1 MSSSNKE
8 TNPRLIIGG
17 LESTKSS
24 PIIVY
29 DSDEDVV
36 NLDDF
41 ASKKGLEKERETEV
55 RVEIREREREV
66 REREREVRERERV
79 VRERQDK
86 KKPTPEELQKR
97 LDIIVGLYYDSKPYQ
112 YNNGKVAELEVRFG
126 TRGAKPLSKNDYDN
140 VIRKLKSLGFK
151 CTNPEGA
158 YMLRMQN
165 EIINSQGKFSLSPI
179 RVEIDGLTNIQ
190 EYCRTND
197 IKSMSQS
204 SSPTYNI
211 SINKKTSAMLNERP
225 IYPVNFDDFNFRI
238 SYNIEEAINR
248 NGSKFGIEII
258 NSWDKSKK
266 IFRYINRVTFIHTDY
281 PIQIDLSIVRSSNK
295 LDKYNLKPE
304 YTAEQSGVFTN
315 PESYEIEIEVVNSKL
330 QDFYVVDPVLQGIRK
345 AIKFVLSGLQGTN
358 YPVSDLE
365 QSQVANEYM
374 QLMFGKEYTMPWY
387 GLKPGSFI
395 GPSSYTLQTEN
406 IAPVNENTNIPNIRK
421 GYTVTDK
428 ADGERRLMIIS
439 SVGKIYL
446 ISTNMSV
453 IFTGAVTT

>member
-1 MSSSNKE
+1 
-8 TNPRLIIGG
+8 
-17 LESTKSS
+17 
-24 PIIVY
+24 
-29 DSDEDVV
+29 
-36 NLDDF
+36 
-41 ASKKGLEKERETEV
+41 
-55 RVEIREREREV
+55 
-66 REREREVRERERV
+66 
-79 VRERQDK
+79 
-86 KKPTPEELQKR
+86 
-97 LDIIVGLYYDSKPYQ
+97 
-112 YNNGKVAELEVRFG
+112 
-126 TRGAKPLSKNDYDN
+126 
-140 VIRKLKSLGFK
+140 
-151 CTNPEGA
+151 
-158 YMLRMQN
+158 
-165 EIINSQGKFSLSPI
+165 
-179 RVEIDGLTNIQ
+179 
-190 EYCRTND
+190 
-197 IKSMSQS
+197 
-204 SSPTYNI
+204 
-211 SINKKTSAMLNERP
+211 MLNERP

-358 YPVSDLE
+358 YPVSYLE

-453 IFTGAVTT
+453 IFTGAVTTEKTIFNSLLDGEIIYHNKMGEFINLFAAFDIYYINGIDVRALEFIPNGVENAKEKKKFRYPLLKSLIKLLTGEALAKPPASVLQAP